1 MASPSTETPEQAAAR
16 IEGAPQPVSGAIVE
30 AYESMIA
37 TVPEAG
43 QDGFE
48 RILEVIAQA
57 NNVADLD
64 AAWRSRGMEELAGI
78 PLTIRG
84 IKKMPSDF
92 ESGLPWFLVVDGV
105 NEVTGEP
112 VTVTT
117 GAVSVV
123 AQLVKAWSMGAFP
136 IRVRPVVAERPS
148 RSGYYPQHL
157 EVLSQPK
164 ANAAAANGAD
174 EPAADEA

>member
-1 MASPSTETPEQAAAR
+1 MATRDSDQAPRPNGDADQ
-16 IEGAPQPVSGAIVE
+16 APVPVNPQVIA

-37 TVPEAG
+37 SVPEAG

-57 NNVADLD
+57 GDVRDLD
-64 AAWRSRGMEELAGI
+64 AAWRSRGLEELAGV
-78 PLTIRG
+78 PLTIRS

-92 ESGLPWFLVVDGV
+92 DSGLPWFLVVEAV

-136 IRVRPVVAERPS
+136 LRARPVVAERPS
-148 RSGYYPQHL
+148 KSGYYPQHL
-157 EVLSQPK
+157 EILSQPL
-164 ANAAAANGAD
+164 ANAAGQAEPQATAA
-174 EPAADEA
+174 EA